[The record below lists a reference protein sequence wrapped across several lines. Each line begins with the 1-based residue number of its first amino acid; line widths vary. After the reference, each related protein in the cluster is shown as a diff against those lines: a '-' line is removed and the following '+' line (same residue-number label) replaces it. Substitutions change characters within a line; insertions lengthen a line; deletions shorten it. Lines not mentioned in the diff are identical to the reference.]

1 MARLVLTD
9 TSITLTD
16 IVVWQILWFG
26 LPNYIRY

>member
-16 IVVWQILWFG
+16 IVVWPTELYPI
-26 LPNYIRY
+26 